1 LDIDERNE
9 IEVLGKNDRFEEE
22 RMRRK
27 AIAYLS
33 VE

>member
-27 AIAYLS
+27 VIAYHS